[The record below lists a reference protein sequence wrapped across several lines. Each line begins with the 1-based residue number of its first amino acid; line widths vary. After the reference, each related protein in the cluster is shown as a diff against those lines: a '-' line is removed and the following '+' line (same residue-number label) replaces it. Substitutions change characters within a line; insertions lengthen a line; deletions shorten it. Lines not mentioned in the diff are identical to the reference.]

1 MAFKAEIEKEIAHLQ
16 EERKA
21 DGMRLELN
29 MVSFNERKAK
39 YDIRAWDENH
49 ERMGKGIQMSKKEIG
64 KLKEALNKIED
75 I

>member
-1 MAFKAEIEKEIAHLQ
+1 MAFKSEIEKEIAPLQ
-16 EERKA
+16 DERKA

-29 MVSFNERKAK
+29 IVSFNERKAK

-49 ERMGKGIQMSKKEIG
+49 EKMGKGIQMTKEEII
-64 KLKEALNKIED
+64 KLKEVLNKLED